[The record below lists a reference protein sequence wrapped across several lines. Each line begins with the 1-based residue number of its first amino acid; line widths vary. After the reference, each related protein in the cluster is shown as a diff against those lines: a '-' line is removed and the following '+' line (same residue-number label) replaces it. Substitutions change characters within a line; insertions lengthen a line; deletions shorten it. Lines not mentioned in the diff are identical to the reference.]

1 MSNQISIT
9 LVKPIHPANIGATA
23 RAMKNMGLSKLALVA
38 PQYFPS
44 PTANA
49 MASRAT
55 DILEHAEVYPT
66 LLEALAQQQI
76 IFGTSCR
83 ERIFEWPA
91 LSLREA
97 SLLATEHA
105 NKGNAV
111 TVLFGTE
118 STGLTNDELKLCH
131 YHVYIPANPEF
142 NSLNLA
148 QAVQVT
154 CYELMMA
161 NETFTKPNPE
171 LRVLANYEQLERF
184 YAHLQKVATQTGFL
198 KGAYGE
204 VMMLKLRRLF
214 QRAQMDE
221 TEVTTLRGILSNI
234 ERMLKTSE

>member
-1 MSNQISIT
+1 MLQDLNIT
-9 LVKPIHPANIGATA
+9 LVKPIHPSNIGATA
-23 RAMKNMGLSKLALVA
+23 RAMKTMGLTKLSLIA

-44 PTANA
+44 PAANA
-49 MASRAT
+49 MASRAV
-55 DILEHAEVYPT
+55 DILEQARVYPT
-66 LLEALAQQQI
+66 LLEGIANSQI
-76 IFGTSCR
+76 IFGTSSR
-83 ERIFEWPA
+83 ERIFEWPH

-97 SLLATEHA
+97 AALALKEA
-105 NKGNAV
+105 QVNNKVNF
-111 TVLFGTE
+111 LFGTE

-161 NETFTKPNPE
+161 KAEFKTSNNTE
-171 LRVLANYEQLERF
+171 RILAEYQHLERF
-184 YAHLQKVATQTGFL
+184 YEHLQKVATDIGFL
-198 KGAYGE
+198 KGPYGE

-221 TEVTTLRGILSNI
+221 AEITTLRGILSNI
-234 ERMLKTSE
+234 ERLIKKY